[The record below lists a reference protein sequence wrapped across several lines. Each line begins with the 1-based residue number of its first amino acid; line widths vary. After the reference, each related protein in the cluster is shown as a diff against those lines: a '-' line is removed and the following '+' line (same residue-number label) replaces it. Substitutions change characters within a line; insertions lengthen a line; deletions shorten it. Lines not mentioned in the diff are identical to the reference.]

1 MGDPSSLCLVPA
13 SSATVPID
21 WSKVPEASKE
31 FFLKG
36 WGTDWVTEKRRPLPA
51 TIGEL
56 AKMLDESRFFGYME
70 PKRWTLVLDIS
81 EFGLTQPDTIP
92 GLGQGFPVGPH
103 FYMTYLDR
111 VWFILFMPGKR
122 DGILGFSPKIPYF
135 IVDDVYDEE
144 GQIAR
149 DKKVVEDY
157 EPKFCEEISRW
168 GTLGALSRK
177 KVAGWH
183 GMSMKSSMETA
194 QMY

>member
-1 MGDPSSLCLVPA
+1 
-13 SSATVPID
+13 
-21 WSKVPEASKE
+21 
-31 FFLKG
+31 
-36 WGTDWVTEKRRPLPA
+36 
-51 TIGEL
+51 
-56 AKMLDESRFFGYME
+56 
-70 PKRWTLVLDIS
+70 
-81 EFGLTQPDTIP
+81 
-92 GLGQGFPVGPH
+92 
-103 FYMTYLDR
+103 
-111 VWFILFMPGKR
+111 MPGKR